1 MTTFCSKCGVE
12 LKEEV
17 NENYIMCHKCKR
29 LTPKG
34 ANSLKVIPKQ
44 LSVKGGNRMK
54 TQLKEQLAG
63 ECITFLEGKSVSA
76 EDMTK
81 VLSTA
86 YRNAA
91 KNKPKSSKKAK
102 EE

>member
-1 MTTFCSKCGVE
+1 
-12 LKEEV
+12 
-17 NENYIMCHKCKR
+17 
-29 LTPKG
+29 
-34 ANSLKVIPKQ
+34 
-44 LSVKGGNRMK
+44 MK